1 MMSLNEKE
9 VLTPWSLRDISKL
22 FQRIYKQSINPKNFE
37 GLKVQENILF
47 YILSSTNDS
56 LISERLPVVV
66 DLISETFKLSPSEN
80 SILSELYTAPS
91 FIKNR
96 NEKIYIEKG
105 KISIFYCI
113 YKKEIFEKYMDCK
126 VF

>member
-1 MMSLNEKE
+1 MTQELKASIAVATDSIIMIEK
-9 VLTPWSLRDISKL
+9 VKSSVFSIIS
-22 FQRIYKQSINPKNFE
+22 F
-37 GLKVQENILF
+37 
-47 YILSSTNDS
+47 STNDS
-56 LISERLPVVV
+56 LISEKLPVVV